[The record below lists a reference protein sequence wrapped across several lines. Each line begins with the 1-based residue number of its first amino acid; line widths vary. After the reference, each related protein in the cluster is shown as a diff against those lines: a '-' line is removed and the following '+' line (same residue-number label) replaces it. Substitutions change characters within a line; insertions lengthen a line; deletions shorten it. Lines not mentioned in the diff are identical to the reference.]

1 MRHVLALRM
10 FTRRRTE
17 NSSTVNRR
25 LKQPKTAGSQLRMF
39 PAAEMPPELIA
50 PLEKD
55 LVENTRRA
63 LKKLGYH
70 TWSGRTAIFDPT
82 PEARAARIA
91 KGWPLFFPA
100 LEPGTPDIVGIMPDR
115 KGRLFGLEA
124 KRDLSEKERA
134 SQKKWRENAA
144 YWGVICTT
152 VRTVDEAIEFLE
164 AHRHASS
171 GV

>member
-1 MRHVLALRM
+1 
-10 FTRRRTE
+10 
-17 NSSTVNRR
+17 
-25 LKQPKTAGSQLRMF
+25 
-39 PAAEMPPELIA
+39 MPPELLA

-55 LVENTRRA
+55 LVKNTRAA
-63 LKKLGYH
+63 LKKLGYL

-100 LEPGTPDIVGIMPDR
+100 LEPGTPDILGIMPDR

-134 SQKKWRENAA
+134 SQKKWREMADH
-144 YWGVICTT
+144 WGVISTT
-152 VRTVDEAIEFLE
+152 FRTVQEAIEFLE
-164 AHRHASS
+164 SS
-171 GV
+171 RYSSAT